1 MEHSLRF
8 DLSSPRICL
17 DRAAC
22 ILCDRCSRACA
33 AAGHDVVHRAGKGAE
48 THIVFDWGDSMAFSA
63 CVSCGACVFACP
75 TGAMT
80 FRNPAFP
87 DPIEE
92 STA

>member
-1 MEHSLRF
+1 MDNSLRF
-8 DLSSPRICL
+8 DLSSPRIRL

-48 THIVFDWGDSMAFSA
+48 TRIVFGYDDPMAFSA
-63 CVSCGACVFACP
+63 CVGCGMCVFACP

-80 FRNPAFP
+80 FRNPVST

-92 STA
+92 DAA